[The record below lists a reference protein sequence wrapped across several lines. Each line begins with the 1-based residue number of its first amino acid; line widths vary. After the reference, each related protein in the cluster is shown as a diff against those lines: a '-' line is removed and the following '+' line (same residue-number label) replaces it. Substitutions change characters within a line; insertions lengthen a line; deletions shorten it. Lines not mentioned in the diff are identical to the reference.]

1 MDWIRENFQI
11 FILIA
16 LGVGSVIKS
25 LLESKAKQ
33 KQEAEEEYD
42 PGEVFAPDE
51 DDREPAMPSVPSP
64 LNRNVVP
71 PPVRE
76 SGYYQ
81 ELAEETAKA
90 LKHQHDLAE
99 RLRHL
104 RETKANTTGGA
115 HAAQARISTKKPSVA
130 LAGTSLGIRD
140 RLRSQAEV
148 RSAVVL
154 REILDPPL
162 SLR

>member
-1 MDWIRENFQI
+1 MDWIFENFQI

-33 KQEAEEEYD
+33 KKEAEEEYD

-51 DDREPAMPSVPSP
+51 DYREPKLPSVPPP
-64 LNRNVVP
+64 LSRTIVP
-71 PPVRE
+71 PPVPE

-81 ELAEETAKA
+81 ELAEETAKV
-90 LKHQHDLAE
+90 LKHQQDLAE
-99 RLRHL
+99 HLRHL

-115 HAAQARISTKKPSVA
+115 QAVQARMSAKKSSAAV
-130 LAGTSLGIRD
+130 AGTSLSIRA
-140 RLRSQAEV
+140 RLLSQAEV